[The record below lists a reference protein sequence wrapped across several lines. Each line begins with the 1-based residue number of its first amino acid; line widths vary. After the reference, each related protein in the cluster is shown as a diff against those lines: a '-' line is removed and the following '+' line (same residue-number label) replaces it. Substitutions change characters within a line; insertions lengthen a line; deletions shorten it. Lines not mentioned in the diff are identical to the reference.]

1 MIIIKSERHRLKLS
15 KKDIMKSSVK
25 FIVSTYNIILWVL
38 VISTGKVFNNYVRPL
53 SRILGL
59 NLTWAHNLL
68 VWWV

>member
-1 MIIIKSERHRLKLS
+1 MIIIRNERNRLKLS
-15 KKDIMKSSVK
+15 KKNIMKSSVK

-53 SRILGL
+53 SRIRGL